1 MSTKYTNSFKKT
13 YMFVSKMLT
22 LFILI
27 AMTGPTGLAQS
38 SRLTQTVRGV
48 VIDKTSEKPIPGV
61 TVQVTGVAPAIGAVT
76 DDAGR
81 YMLQGVPLGRQQFS
95 YGSAGYQTAVIPEVL
110 VTAGK
115 EVILDIALE
124 QKLVTL
130 NALTVT
136 APVTKKG
143 AAANEFT
150 AGSARSFSLDEV
162 TRYAGGRNDPSKLVS
177 NYAGVA
183 ANSDARNDIVVRG
196 NSPTGVLWRIEGSPS
211 PNPNH
216 FSALGTTGGPVSALN
231 TNALKTSDFLTG
243 AFPAEYGNAV
253 AAVFDI
259 NLRSGNSSK
268 HEQTLQLNAF
278 SGLEATVEGPL
289 NHKNNGA
296 AYLASYRYS
305 FAQIANSIG
314 LNIGTKATPKY
325 QDWVF
330 NITTG
335 RGAAGKFSF
344 FGMGGWSN
352 IDLLGSKVDSN
363 DFYGQAD
370 QDGYDKSN
378 FSIFGIK
385 HTLDLGRRTYL
396 RTVVSYAHTLD
407 SYDEYRYPDPVPPYE
422 NRWLHYSS
430 KNTTSTFRFST
441 YLNSKV
447 NSRWSYR
454 IGATGESLGLN
465 VKILDKTARPPAAPF
480 DTVSNYDGAPF
491 LTQYF
496 GQLKYRV
503 SERFSI
509 LGGIHGTHFMNS
521 TALEPRLSLSYQ
533 LPAGQSMYLS
543 YGLHSQLQPL
553 PVYFQELN
561 ELTGQKDPGNRSL
574 GFTRANHFVLG
585 YEKRFLP
592 DWRIKAE
599 LYYQHLFDV
608 PVERQLSGFSMLNAG
623 ADFGFPNKVGLV
635 NKGAGDNKGIELT
648 VEKFLSRGYYVL
660 FTASIFDSKYK
671 GSDGVERNTAFNYKQ
686 VFNFLA
692 GKEWK
697 VGRTGNNAF
706 TFDTKLSTIG
716 GRYTT
721 PINVPASVAAGYQI
735 LDTLHYNSQRLDGY
749 FRLDTKFGFRTNS
762 KKRKLTQTFY
772 LDLQNVTNR
781 KNIFL
786 IQYNQAKGIAEPIYQ
801 IRFFP
806 DILYRIQF

>member
-1 MSTKYTNSFKKT
+1 M
-13 YMFVSKMLT
+13 
-22 LFILI
+22 ILALSMI
-27 AMTGPTGLAQS
+27 SLAQS

-48 VIDKTSEKPIPGV
+48 VIDKTSEKPLAGV
-61 TVQVTGVAPAIGAVT
+61 TIQVTSVT
-76 DDAGR
+76 PVISAATDEAGR
-81 YMLQGVPLGRQQFS
+81 YVLAAVPLGRQQFS
-95 YGSAGYQTAVIPEVL
+95 YGSAGYQPAVIPEVL

-115 EVILDIALE
+115 EVVLDIALE

-130 NALTVT
+130 NTLTVT
-136 APVTKKG
+136 APVTRKG
-143 AAANEFT
+143 AAANEFA
-150 AGSARSFSLDEV
+150 AGSARSFSLEEV

-243 AFPAEYGNAV
+243 AFSAEYGNAV

-278 SGLEATVEGPL
+278 SGLEATIEGPL

-305 FAQIANSIG
+305 FAQIANSVG

-330 NITTG
+330 NVTTG
-335 RGAAGKFSF
+335 KSAAGKFSF

-352 IDLLGSKVDSN
+352 IDLLGSKVDST

-378 FSIFGIK
+378 FSIFGVK
-385 HTLDLGRRTYL
+385 HTLDIGNRTYL
-396 RTVVSYAHTLD
+396 RTVVSYAHSVD
-407 SYDEYRYPDPVPPYE
+407 AYDEYRYPDPVPPYE
-422 NRWLHYSS
+422 YRWLHYSS
-430 KNTTSTFRFST
+430 KNTTSTFRVST

-447 NSRWSYR
+447 NSRLSYR
-454 IGATGESLGLN
+454 AGATTESLGLN
-465 VKILDKTARPPAAPF
+465 VRVLDKTARPPSAPF
-480 DTVSNYDGAPF
+480 DTVSNYDGTPF
-491 LTQYF
+491 LVQYF
-496 GQLKYRV
+496 GQLRYRV
-503 SERFSI
+503 SEQFSI
-509 LGGIHGTHFMNS
+509 LGGLHGTHFDVNNS
-521 TALEPRLSLSYQ
+521 SSLEPRLSFAYQ
-533 LPAGQSMYLS
+533 LPASQSVYVS
-543 YGLHSQLQPL
+543 YGMHSQLQPL
-553 PVYFQELN
+553 PVYFQEVN
-561 ELTGQKDPGNRSL
+561 EMTGQKDPGNRDL
-574 GFTRANHFVLG
+574 GFTRANHFVVG

-599 LYYQHLFDV
+599 LYYQHLFNV

-635 NKGAGDNKGIELT
+635 NKGTGDNRGVELT
-648 VEKFLSRGYYVL
+648 AEKFLSRGYYVL

-671 GSDGVERNTAFNYKQ
+671 GSDGVERNTAFNYKR
-686 VFNFLA
+686 VFNVLA
-692 GKEWK
+692 GKEWRL
-697 VGRTGNNAF
+697 GRSGNNAF
-706 TFDTKLSTIG
+706 TFDARLSSIG

-721 PINVPASVAAGYQI
+721 PVNVPASVLAGYQI
-735 LDTLHYNSQRLDGY
+735 LDTLHYNSQQLDGY
-749 FRLDTKFGFRTNS
+749 FRLDVKLGFRTNS
-762 KKRKLTQTFY
+762 KKHKLTQTFY

-786 IQYNQAKGIAEPIYQ
+786 VQYNQAKGIAEPVYQ

-806 DILYRIQF
+806 DVLYRVQF